1 MADTPTDPDKLRA
14 EFAER
19 IRENS
24 KRFTIFGIVLIVIGT
39 LAILFPFLGSIFVK
53 VTVGWFLLLSG
64 AITLY
69 AAFQTKTWN
78 SAILNGLIG
87 LLHLVAGAWLAF
99 SPTGGLIALT
109 FLLGIV
115 FGLQGGVETA
125 MALQNR
131 GHKGWGWLLAS
142 GIASLV
148 LGLLLILGLPGTA
161 VWALGIFAG
170 INFVTTGIAFVAL
183 ARGVRDAV

>member
-1 MADTPTDPDKLRA
+1 MTDTPTDPEKLKA

-24 KRFTIFGIVLIVIGT
+24 KRFTTFGIVLIVLGV
-39 LAILFPFLGSIFVK
+39 LAILFPFLGSVFVK
-53 VTVGWFLLLSG
+53 VTIGWFLLLTG

-78 SAILNGLIG
+78 SAILTSAIG
-87 LLHLVAGAWLAF
+87 LLHLIAGAWLAF

-115 FGLQGGVETA
+115 FGLQGVVETA

-131 GHKGWGWLLAS
+131 GHKGWSWLLVS
-142 GIASLV
+142 GIASLL
-148 LGLLLILGLPGTA
+148 LGMMVILGLPGTA
-161 VWALGIFAG
+161 VWALGLIAG

-183 ARGVRDAV
+183 AQGVRDVI